1 MAEPLFLKAS
11 MHDKIWGGTR
21 LRDVY
26 GYDIP
31 TETTGE
37 YWAISGHPHGVS
49 IIENGSLAGQGL
61 DRVYQERPE
70 LFGNPSSP
78 VFPLLTKILDA
89 NDWLSVQVHPDDAYA
104 QEHEG
109 ELGKTECWYILAADE
124 GAEIIYGHTAQSRQ
138 ELAERIEAGDW
149 DQLLTRVPVKA
160 GDFFYVPSGTMH
172 AIGKGIMVLETQ
184 QSSDTTYRVY
194 DFDRSDASGNLRPL
208 HIQQSID
215 VMTIGQPQNSHP
227 ATLKTGDLTST
238 LLVANEF
245 FTVYKWHVVGQTNFE
260 AVAPYYLVSVIDGQG
275 QIRIADQSYPLAKGQ
290 HFILP
295 NTVRNW
301 EMSGD
306 LSMIVSHIT
315 Y

>member
-194 DFDRSDASGNLRPL
+194 DFDRPDASGNLRPL

-275 QIRIADQSYPLAKGQ
+275 QIRIADQSYLLDKGQ

-295 NTVRNW
+295 NTVKNW

-315 Y
+315 S